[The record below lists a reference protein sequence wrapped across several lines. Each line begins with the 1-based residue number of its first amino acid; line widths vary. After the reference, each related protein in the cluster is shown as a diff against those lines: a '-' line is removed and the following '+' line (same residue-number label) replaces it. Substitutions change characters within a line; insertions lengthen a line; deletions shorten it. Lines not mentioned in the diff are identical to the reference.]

1 MNHTSL
7 AAIVAVAIALI
18 GGINHLPTLATA
30 QIMKLPFGSQ
40 GLMGSTLSNTQETP
54 LTMHASSSGDNSKG
68 GHPGNGGDNGGGG
81 PSSGRHPG
89 NGGDN
94 GGGGP
99 SSGRHPGNGGN
110 GDNSKGGHPG
120 NGGGNDARN
129 IPVYAITIPF
139 SSEGKSTFEPKEI
152 SIPTGMTVIW
162 FNNDNEQ
169 HTVTTNSIYSP
180 PETIQSDVIPPNGGS
195 FVHQFNHP
203 GRYLYFDQF
212 NPSAFGIINVGSD
225 IERGKNFDMQ
235 IGGINSIPFNPN
247 KLQDVVLSF
256 VPKSIKIPPAISLD
270 YSVTILDST
279 AKPLYSHT
287 FTDSDGILDVE
298 LIPVSEQEQQFTTW
312 GPDLKTSHSDG
323 VFHISGPVLVQDS
336 PYSLQIS
343 ISAIDGRELQNPISE
358 TFDLFALPSGLTK

>member
-1 MNHTSL
+1 
-7 AAIVAVAIALI
+7 
-18 GGINHLPTLATA
+18 
-30 QIMKLPFGSQ
+30 
-40 GLMGSTLSNTQETP
+40 
-54 LTMHASSSGDNSKG
+54 MHASSSGDNG
-68 GHPGNGGDNGGGG
+68 V
-81 PSSGRHPG
+81 
-89 NGGDN
+89 
-94 GGGGP
+94 
-99 SSGRHPGNGGN
+99 
-110 GDNSKGGHPG
+110 GGHPG
-120 NGGGNDARN
+120 NGGGGRTSGNIGRD

-139 SSEGKSTFEPKEI
+139 SSEGKSMFEPNEI

-162 FNNDNEQ
+162 FNNDNGP

-180 PETIQSDVIPPNGGS
+180 PETIQSGVIPPDGRS

-247 KLQDVVLSF
+247 KVQNVVLSF

-279 AKPLYSHT
+279 GNSLYSHT
-287 FTDSDGILDVE
+287 YTDSDGILDLE
-298 LIPVSEQEQQFTTW
+298 LIPIKEQDQQFTAW
-312 GPDLKTSHSDG
+312 GPDLETLHSDG

-336 PYSLQIS
+336 PYSIQVS
-343 ISAIDGRELQNPISE
+343 IFAIDDREVQNPISE
-358 TFDLFALPSGLTK
+358 TFDLLALPSGLNK